1 VEVGDNQQALLVPEQ
16 RAGDVGDEADTGD
29 L

>member
-1 VEVGDNQQALLVPEQ
+1 MQVRDDQQALLVPEQ